1 MNELG
6 AKKQDKG
13 KNIEQNVD
21 NGMTIIS
28 IKFNYFLLL
37 FPLLIFCLNL
47 IFRPLIC

>member
-6 AKKQDKG
+6 AEKQDKG

-28 IKFNYFLLL
+28 IKFKYVLL
-37 FPLLIFCLNL
+37 
-47 IFRPLIC
+47 